1 MEFLY
6 FLEEIRNP
14 ILDAIFSF
22 ITNFGDEIAFIGA
35 GVLFFWCINK
45 REGYFILSVGLVGT
59 VINQCLKVLFQIP
72 RPWVKDPT
80 FTPVGDAIESA
91 TGYSF
96 PSGHTQNS
104 VGVFGSIARWEK
116 NTVARIACIA
126 LCVLVPFSR
135 MYLGVHTPLD
145 VGVSVIIAVILV
157 FGMYPIFRKSAENP
171 GLMRIL
177 LAVMTG
183 LVIGV
188 VVFMNTYPF
197 HTPTPQ
203 DVENVAHGAESA
215 ATMLGCILGLWVTF
229 EVDERFIKFDTKAVW
244 WAQIIKLVVG
254 LGLLLAVKEGLRT
267 PLEALLINENLAR
280 GARYFIVVIF
290 AGCIWPLTFRF
301 FSKLGQKK

>member
-1 MEFLY
+1 MELLY
-6 FLEEIRNP
+6 ILEDLRNP
-14 ILDAIFSF
+14 ILDAVFSF

-45 REGYFILSVGLVGT
+45 REGYFILSVGLIGT

-72 RPWVKDPT
+72 RPWVKDPA

-91 TGYSF
+91 SGYSF

-116 NTVARIACIA
+116 NTVARIICIA

-145 VGVSVIIAVILV
+145 VGVSVIIAVILI
-157 FGMYPIFRKSAENP
+157 FGMYPLFRKSAENP
-171 GLMRIL
+171 KLMRLL
-177 LAVMTG
+177 LAVMTAI
-183 LVIGV
+183 VIGV
-188 VVFMNTYPF
+188 VIFMNVYPF
-197 HTPTPQ
+197 NTPTEQ
-203 DVENVAHGAESA
+203 DAINVAHGAESA

-229 EVDERFIKFDTKAVW
+229 EVDERFIRFDTKAVW
-244 WAQIIKLVVG
+244 WAQIIKLIVG
-254 LGLLLAVKEGLRT
+254 LGLLIAVKEGLRT
-267 PLEALLINENLAR
+267 PLEMLLVNENLAR
-280 GARYFIVVIF
+280 GARYFMVVIF

-301 FSKLGQKK
+301 FSKLGRK